1 MYKEIRPQL
10 PGLEFG
16 LINAQEP
23 YVFMIGIR
31 GHTLVREPEAR
42 VKSGGVTPF
51 WSLLPRKLGKK
62 AGASTIRMLPA
73 VMVLAATA
81 ETDVPVMFAIFISPP
96 TLTVPATKPGALRFP
111 PTVIAVGA
119 PPEKIPPPTKRSPP
133 AVRLPEVAPLPD
145 LNSMGQVSVE
155 LFP

>member
-1 MYKEIRPQL
+1 MFKVIRPPL

-16 LINAQEP
+16 LLNALVP
-23 YVFMIGIR
+23 FVFMTGIR
-31 GHTLVREPEAR
+31 GPTLVREPVVR

-62 AGASTIRMLPA
+62 AGASTIRILPA

-111 PTVIAVGA
+111 PTVDR
-119 PPEKIPPPTKRSPP
+119 KSTR
-133 AVRLPEVAPLPD
+133 
-145 LNSMGQVSVE
+145 LNSSHLGIS
-155 LFP
+155 